1 MKYKGIF
8 LFICFCIVVAFASC
22 GSSGSTNPATNTIS
36 LTLEEAT
43 ASVIAK
49 AYGTKA
55 VDPSNWTVS
64 CVSTNESGTKTV
76 KSGAWNATTSN
87 FVVQEVPNSQDTVC
101 YLAESGVA
109 FSTLQYT
116 DTNAVGSRRDASK
129 ITSDGSGIITYTEKQ
144 QHIKGTVAR
153 SLERNSAH
161 FNEARDHLDKWAD
174 DMVVAAEKEL
184 RDTKEQLKALN
195 REARKALTLEEQEGI
210 QKKIQE
216 LEKKKRKQ
224 RQEIFDTEDDIQLK
238 RNNLITD
245 LEKRMTQK
253 ISNKTIF
260 TIRWKVI

>member
-1 MKYKGIF
+1 SEIEELSQYILWAGNIGIDTKAKALLKALETGFDKMKGMGAAQIEK
-8 LFICFCIVVAFASC
+8 LFICKGKV
-22 GSSGSTNPATNTIS
+22 SGGID
-36 LTLEEAT
+36 
-43 ASVIAK
+43 IAM
-49 AYGTKA
+49 
-55 VDPSNWTVS
+55 N
-64 CVSTNESGTKTV
+64 V
-76 KSGAWNATTSN
+76 KNRLDN
-87 FVVQEVPNSQDTVC
+87 
-101 YLAESGVA
+101 
-109 FSTLQYT
+109 
-116 DTNAVGSRRDASK
+116 
-129 ITSDGSGIITYTEKQ
+129 EKQ